1 MARRPDESLLTHG
14 PRPPAGL
21 MEAVRS
27 RRGEWISYLSA
38 LASLESPTTDPA
50 SQRPVQELLRESLTE
65 LGFRVRL
72 LPGRASGG
80 TLLGMPR
87 RRPGGPGWQL
97 LLGHTD
103 TVWPT
108 GTLRTMPV
116 DLEGAVL
123 RGPGVFD
130 MKSGLT
136 SIIIA
141 LRVLKELDLEPE
153 LAPVVLVNS
162 DEETGS
168 AESTRHIARLAR
180 RASRVY
186 VLEPALGPDARLKTS
201 RRGVGF
207 FRVSIAGRSAHAGLD
222 PASGASAIEELSR
235 VIARLHGMTDHAAG
249 VSVNVGTVRGGV
261 RPNVVA
267 GAASA
272 EVDVRVTSVEQGR
285 RIEREILGLAA
296 VTPGC
301 RLEVRGSIDRPP
313 LERNGRNARLW
324 EAARRLG
331 ASMGLVLDEGMS
343 GGASDGNTTSMT
355 TATLDGLGGVG
366 DGAHAVHEH
375 VEVDRSLERCALLAG
390 LILLP
395 AHPSREASR

>member
-1 MARRPDESLLTHG
+1 MERTPDEARLTRG
-14 PRPPAGL
+14 PLPAAGL
-21 MEAVRS
+21 MDAVRA

-38 LASLESPTTDPA
+38 LASLESPTTDPQ
-50 SQRPVQELLRESLTE
+50 SQQPVQELLRGSLTE

-72 LPGRASGG
+72 LPGRVSGG
-80 TLLGMPR
+80 TLLGIPR
-87 RRPGGPGWQL
+87 HRLGPGMQL

-103 TVWPT
+103 TVWPS

-116 DLEGAVL
+116 ELEEPVL

-141 LRVLKELDLEPE
+141 LRVLKDLGLEPE
-153 LAPVVLVNS
+153 LAPVVLLNS

-168 AESTRHIARLAR
+168 AESTEHIARLAR

-201 RRGVGF
+201 RRGVGL
-207 FRVSIAGRSAHAGLD
+207 FRVSIAGRSAHAGLE
-222 PASGASAIEELSR
+222 PAKGASAIEELSR
-235 VIARLHGMTDHAAG
+235 VIARLHGMTDPAAG

-267 GAASA
+267 GAARA
-272 EVDVRVTSVEQGR
+272 EVDVRVTSVEQGK

-296 VTPGC
+296 ETPGC

-313 LERNGRNARLW
+313 LERTGRNARLW
-324 EAARRLG
+324 NAARGLG

-375 VEVDRSLERCALLAG
+375 VDVDRSLERCALLAG

-395 AHPSREASR
+395 APKSGEAPR

>member
-1 MARRPDESLLTHG
+1 MARTPDEARLTHG
-14 PRPPAGL
+14 LRPPSGL
-21 MEAVRS
+21 IEAVRA

-38 LASLESPTTDPA
+38 LASLESPTTDRE
-50 SQRPVQELLRESLTE
+50 SQQPVQELLRGSLTE

-72 LPGRASGG
+72 LPGRVSGG
-80 TLLGMPR
+80 TLLGIPR
-87 RRPGGPGWQL
+87 HRPGPGMQL

-103 TVWPT
+103 TVWPS

-116 DLEGAVL
+116 ELEGPVL

-141 LRVLKELDLEPE
+141 LRVLKDLGLEPE
-153 LAPVVLVNS
+153 LAPVVLLNS

-168 AESTRHIARLAR
+168 AESTEHIARLAR

-201 RRGVGF
+201 RSGVGF
-207 FRVSIAGRSAHAGLD
+207 FRVSIEGRSAHAGLE
-222 PASGASAIEELSR
+222 PAKGASAIEELSR
-235 VIARLHGMTDHAAG
+235 VIARLHGMTDPAAG

-272 EVDVRVTSVEQGR
+272 EVDVRVTSVEQGM
-285 RIEREILGLAA
+285 RIEREILALAA

-301 RLEVRGSIDRPP
+301 RLETRGSIDRPP
-313 LERNGRNARLW
+313 LERTGRNARLW
-324 EAARRLG
+324 NAARRLG

-366 DGAHAVHEH
+366 DGAHAVHEY
-375 VEVDRSLERCALLAG
+375 VDVDRSLERCALLAG

-395 AHPSREASR
+395 ALQSGEAPR

>member
-1 MARRPDESLLTHG
+1 M
-14 PRPPAGL
+14 
-21 MEAVRS
+21 
-27 RRGEWISYLSA
+27 
-38 LASLESPTTDPA
+38 
-50 SQRPVQELLRESLTE
+50 
-65 LGFRVRL
+65 
-72 LPGRASGG
+72 
-80 TLLGMPR
+80 
-87 RRPGGPGWQL
+87 
-97 LLGHTD
+97 
-103 TVWPT
+103 
-108 GTLRTMPV
+108 
-116 DLEGAVL
+116 
-123 RGPGVFD
+123 
-130 MKSGLT
+130 
-136 SIIIA
+136 
-141 LRVLKELDLEPE
+141 
-153 LAPVVLVNS
+153 
-162 DEETGS
+162 
-168 AESTRHIARLAR
+168 
-180 RASRVY
+180 
-186 VLEPALGPDARLKTS
+186 
-201 RRGVGF
+201 
-207 FRVSIAGRSAHAGLD
+207 
-222 PASGASAIEELSR
+222 
-235 VIARLHGMTDHAAG
+235 IARLHGMTDHAAG

-285 RIEREILGLAA
+285 RIEREILGLAP

-324 EAARRLG
+324 QAARRLG